1 MGQEYDLLLNL
12 IQKSPTINS
21 GDMFSDCEKMLKK
34 LKVQELID
42 NGAHKY
48 AISTRKNGGGYQTRY
63 IDENGKCHV
72 ITGRSEDALYN
83 RLYELYFGE
92 KAKIRMCDLFE
103 EWLQERAKTN
113 LSPRTLKK
121 YREAYEK
128 YLEGTV
134 IDTTPIA
141 RLTAAIVT
149 EFFNDLIAEHKLSDK
164 QYGNIIVIPNKLF
177 SYAVFKGITPQNPM
191 TDTMINRRALK
202 HTRAAKTSDR
212 VYYEVERKKFIDAL
226 MELLETEPDRSDYYA
241 ILLLWVLGLRIGE
254 LTALKWSDIDY
265 DAKEVHI
272 QRMESRGDDNRPEI
286 LDHCKGNSPTADRF
300 LPISDYEI
308 NLFAQIRKLNK
319 RCGFESEYVFMGYN
333 YKAAK
338 VERRTNKNID
348 SSIRRICRKAGIPEK
363 SAHDIRRSVASML
376 FVKGESL
383 ESIRKF
389 LGHSD
394 LRTTSEYIV
403 DFSGS
408 EDRNERFHS
417 ILAQDLPMQGA
428 QEQGIKENKVI
439 CFKTKIS

>member
-1 MGQEYDLLLNL
+1 
-12 IQKSPTINS
+12 
-21 GDMFSDCEKMLKK
+21 MFSDCEKMLKK

-42 NGAHKY
+42 KGVHKY
-48 AISTRKNGGGYQTRY
+48 AISMRKNGGGCQTRY

-83 RLYELYFGE
+83 KLYELYFGE

-113 LSPRTLKK
+113 LSPRTLKR

-134 IDTTPIA
+134 LDTTPIS
-141 RLTAAIVT
+141 RLTPTIVT
-149 EFFNDLIAEHKLSDK
+149 EFFNNLIAELKLSDK

-177 SYAVFKGITPQNPM
+177 SYATFKGITPQNPM

-202 HTRAAKTSDR
+202 HTRAAKTSER

-226 MELLETEPDRSDYYA
+226 MELLEEEPDRSDYYA
-241 ILLLWVLGLRIGE
+241 ILLLWMLGLRIGE
-254 LTALKWSDIDY
+254 LTALKWSDIDF

-272 QRMESRGDDNRPEI
+272 QRMESRGDDNRPTI

-308 NLFAQIRKLNK
+308 NLFAQIRELNK
-319 RCGFESEYVFMGYN
+319 RYGFESDYIFMGYN
-333 YKAAK
+333 YKTVK

-348 SSIRRICRKAGIPEK
+348 SSIRRICHKAGIPEK
-363 SAHDIRRSVASML
+363 SAHDIRRTVASML
-376 FVKGESL
+376 FAKGESL

-408 EDRNERFHS
+408 EDRSERFHS
-417 ILAQDLPMQGA
+417 ILAQDLPMQRDT
-428 QEQGIKENKVI
+428 EQGNII